1 MIRVLIVDDSLT
13 TREFLKHV
21 INADPALF
29 LIGEAAS
36 GFDAVEKVR
45 YLKPDVVIMDIQMPG
60 MDGYAA
66 TREIM
71 ESCPVPIVIH
81 STLVSPEQSDNIF
94 AAMSAGAVAV
104 AEKPPGLGHPE
115 SSTITR
121 KLLRT
126 VKLMS
131 EVRVVQR
138 KKPAPD
144 KTAKERKPPGL
155 KSAQPDMQIVCI
167 GASTGGP
174 PVIQTILSNLD
185 DKFILPI
192 IVVQHIAK
200 GFLSGMIHWLESY
213 TKRPLIIAKSGN
225 YLRENHIYFAP
236 EDENLKITRNKQL
249 MITDENPTSPLKR
262 PITYLFSSAAKTF
275 GRNAIGILLTGMGN
289 DGAVGLK
296 ELRDNG
302 AATIVQD
309 RDSSVIFGMPGEAI
323 KLDAADFILTP
334 EEIIAYLNSTAKAK
348 GPVDS

>member
-13 TREFLKHV
+13 TREYLKHV
-21 INADPALF
+21 IDADPALF

-36 GFDAVEKVR
+36 GNEAVDKVK

-71 ESCPVPIVIH
+71 ENHPVPIVIH

-104 AEKPPGLGHPE
+104 AEKPPGIGHPE
-115 SSTITR
+115 SGAITR

-138 KKPAPD
+138 KKIIKDRPSRVRQPSIL
-144 KTAKERKPPGL
+144 KTAQRDRE
-155 KSAQPDMQIVCI
+155 IVCI

-174 PVIQTILSNLD
+174 PVIQIILSGLD
-185 DKFILPI
+185 DDFSLPV

-213 TKRPLIIAKSGN
+213 TKKPMLIARTGD
-225 YLRENHIYFAP
+225 YLRDGHIYFAP
-236 EDENLKITRNKQL
+236 EDINLKVTRNKQL
-249 MITDENPTSPLKR
+249 INEGESPVSPLKR
-262 PITYLFSSAAKTF
+262 PITHLFSSVARAYSR
-275 GRNAIGILLTGMGN
+275 GAIAVLLTGMGN

-296 ELRDNG
+296 ELRDSG

-323 KLDAADFILTP
+323 KLDAADLILTP
-334 EEIIAYLNSTAKAK
+334 EEIITYLNSIMKVK
-348 GPVDS
+348 RRIG

>member
-21 INADPALF
+21 INADPSLF

-36 GFDAVEKVR
+36 GTEAVDKVR

-71 ESCPVPIVIH
+71 ENCPVPIVIH

-104 AEKPPGLGHPE
+104 AEKPPGIGHPE
-115 SSTITR
+115 SGTITR

-138 KKPAPD
+138 KKPVKD
-144 KTAKERKPPGL
+144 KDDKDRRPAML
-155 KSAQPDMQIVCI
+155 KAAQPDRQIICI

-174 PVIQTILSNLD
+174 PVIQTIISSLD
-185 DKFILPI
+185 DDFTLPI

-200 GFLSGMIHWLESY
+200 GFLSGMLHWLESY
-213 TKRPLIIAKSGN
+213 TKRPLIIAKNGD
-225 YLRENHIYFAP
+225 YIKENHIYFAP
-236 EDENLKITRNKQL
+236 EDENLKLTRNKQL
-249 MITDENPTSPLKR
+249 MIASENPTTPLKR
-262 PITYLFSSAAKTF
+262 PITYLFSSAAKTH
-275 GRNAIGILLTGMGN
+275 GRSTIAILLTGMGN

-334 EEIIAYLNSTAKAK
+334 EEIITYLNSTVKAGK
-348 GPVDS
+348 N